1 MARGGAGQSS
11 VMSVLTAAIGLF
23 ILHAGIE
30 MMTAPPEVVHLGQDA
45 SQELYMQGSIILG
58 LGIALLAASAKLL
71 AVAIEE
77 AFFPESLTPEEV
89 WDEMTIS
96 LQARLH
102 FTVGKGYSR
111 VVVKDDDLHEMM
123 RIPDQRHVRFAGKKN
138 GIVEIS
144 RSMSKFIA
152 QAPDDEI
159 RAFRAVPAVPKVQQP
174 ETFWTPPS
182 AMTTT
187 AQNY

>member
-1 MARGGAGQSS
+1 MA
-11 VMSVLTAAIGLF
+11 VLTAGIGVF
-23 ILHAGIE
+23 ILHAGVE
-30 MMTAPPEVVHLGQDA
+30 MVTTPPKITHLGQDL
-45 SQELYMQGSIILG
+45 SQEVYMQGSIIIG

-89 WDEMTIS
+89 WEDMSIS

-111 VVVKDDDLHEMM
+111 VVMKDNDLHEMM
-123 RIPDQRHVRFAGKKN
+123 RIPDQKHVRFVGKKN
-138 GIVEIS
+138 GIVSIS

-159 RAFRAVPAVPKVQQP
+159 RAFRATPAVIPTSLP
-174 ETFWTPPS
+174 ESFWTPSPTV
-182 AMTTT
+182 AVP

>member
-11 VMSVLTAAIGLF
+11 VMSVLTAGIGIF
-23 ILHAGIE
+23 ILHAGVE
-30 MMTAPPEVVHLGQDA
+30 MVTTPPKVIHLGQEL
-45 SQELYMQGSIILG
+45 SQEAYMQGSIIIG
-58 LGIALLAASAKLL
+58 LGIALLAAAAKLL

-89 WDEMTIS
+89 WDEMTIP

-102 FTVGKGYSR
+102 FTVSKGYSR

-123 RIPDQRHVRFAGKKN
+123 RMPDQKHVRFVGKKN

-152 QAPDDEI
+152 KAPDAEI
-159 RAFRAVPAVPKVQQP
+159 KAFRAIPTVTRSPLP
-174 ETFWTPPS
+174 ETFWTPP
-182 AMTTT
+182 ATVAVP

>member
-1 MARGGAGQSS
+1 MAKGAGQSS
-11 VMSVLTAAIGLF
+11 VMAVLTAGVGVF

-30 MMTAPPEVVHLGQDA
+30 MMITPPKVINLGQEE
-45 SQELYMQGSIILG
+45 SQSLYMQGAIILG

-71 AVAIEE
+71 SVAITD
-77 AFFPESLTPEEV
+77 AFFPETLTPEEV
-89 WDEMTIS
+89 WEDLSVS

-102 FTVGKGYSR
+102 FAVGKGFSR
-111 VVVKDDDLHEMM
+111 VVVKDNDLHEMM
-123 RIPDQRHVRFAGKKN
+123 RVPEQKHVRFVGKKN

-152 QAPDDEI
+152 QAPDEEI
-159 RAFRAVPAVPKVQQP
+159 KAFRATPVAAPSNLP
-174 ETFWTPPS
+174 ESFWTPSPVV
-182 AMTTT
+182 AMP